1 MKFDVHYM
9 SGAGNLFSV
18 LDGRKLTV
26 SNEEWMGY
34 APILCGQDGTHF
46 RTEGLI
52 ILNEGAEILD
62 FEAEFFNPDGSHGA
76 MCGNGGRCAVQFA
89 KQILGLNR
97 VKNFSFT
104 MAGALYFA
112 EMHGNNVRVHF
123 PQPMEIQRELRLESG
138 EMTITCDYVDV
149 GSQHIVIDY
158 AQLSP
163 DADSF
168 KTFDIER
175 FAPPLRNH
183 PKLAPRGA
191 NVNVYSLQND
201 KSIHLRTF
209 ERGVEAET
217 GACGT
222 GAIST
227 ALSLILAEKAVSPV
241 TLVPTSGTPISVG
254 WTEPT
259 ILWLEGPA
267 EFIGRTEIII
277 PNNV

>member
-18 LDGRKLTV
+18 IDGRKLTL
-26 SNEEWMGY
+26 SNEEWASY
-34 APILCGQDGTHF
+34 ASMLCGQDGAHF

-52 ILNEGAEILD
+52 ILQNNNDILD

-112 EMHGNNVRVHF
+112 EFHGNNVRVHF
-123 PQPMEIQRELRLESG
+123 PQPLEMKRNLKLTSA

-149 GSQHIVIDY
+149 GSQHIVVDY
-158 AQLSP
+158 AQISP
-163 DADSF
+163 ESDSF
-168 KTFDIER
+168 KTFDIES
-175 FAPPLRNH
+175 FAPHFRSH
-183 PKLAPRGA
+183 DALAPRGA
-191 NVNVYSLQND
+191 NVNVYSIQKD
-201 KSIHLRTF
+201 TSIMLRTF

-227 ALSLILAEKAVSPV
+227 ALSLIVAEKAVSPV
-241 TLVPTSGTPISVG
+241 KIFPSCGHPLLVG
-254 WTEPT
+254 WDETS
-259 ILWLEGPA
+259 LWLEGPA
-267 EFIGRTEIII
+267 VFTGQAEIIL
-277 PNNV
+277 P

>member
-1 MKFDVHYM
+1 MKYDVHYM
-9 SGAGNLFSV
+9 SGAGNLFTV
-18 LDGRKLTV
+18 IDGRKLSV
-26 SNEEWMGY
+26 SNDEWTVI
-34 APILCGQDGTHF
+34 APILCGQDGEHF

-52 ILNEGAEILD
+52 ILQNNNEILD

-112 EMHGNNVRVHF
+112 EFHGNNVRVHF
-123 PQPMEIQRELRLESG
+123 PQPIEIKRDLRLDSG
-138 EMTITCDYVDV
+138 ELTITCDYIDV
-149 GSQHIVIDY
+149 GSQHIVVDY
-158 AQLSP
+158 TQISAN
-163 DADSF
+163 ATSF

-175 FAPPLRNH
+175 FAPQFRSH
-183 PKLAPRGA
+183 DTLAPRGA
-191 NVNVYSLQND
+191 NVNLYSLQRD
-201 KSIHLRTF
+201 ESVLLRTF

-227 ALSLILAEKAVSPV
+227 AISLIIAEKAVSPV
-241 TLVPTSGTPISVG
+241 KLVPSSGKPILVG
-254 WTEPT
+254 WNDTT
-259 ILWLEGPA
+259 LWLEGPA
-267 EFIGRTEIII
+267 EFIGRDEIVI
-277 PNNV
+277 P

>member
-18 LDGRKLTV
+18 IDGRKLTV
-26 SNEEWMGY
+26 SNEEWMVY
-34 APILCGQDGTHF
+34 APILCGQDGTQF

-123 PQPMEIQRELRLESG
+123 PQPIEIKRNLQLESG

-149 GSQHIVIDY
+149 GSQHIVVDY
-158 AQLSP
+158 THISE
-163 DADSF
+163 DSDSF

-175 FAPPLRNH
+175 FAPQFRSH
-183 PKLAPRGA
+183 DALAPRGA
-191 NVNVYSLQND
+191 NVNVYALQRD
-201 KSIHLRTF
+201 KSVLLRTF

-227 ALSLILAEKAVSPV
+227 AISLILAEKTVSPV
-241 TLVPTSGTPISVG
+241 TIVPTSGKPIVVG
-254 WTEPT
+254 WNDTT
-259 ILWLEGPA
+259 LWLEGPA
-267 EFIGRTEIII
+267 EFIGKEEITIS
-277 PNNV
+277 